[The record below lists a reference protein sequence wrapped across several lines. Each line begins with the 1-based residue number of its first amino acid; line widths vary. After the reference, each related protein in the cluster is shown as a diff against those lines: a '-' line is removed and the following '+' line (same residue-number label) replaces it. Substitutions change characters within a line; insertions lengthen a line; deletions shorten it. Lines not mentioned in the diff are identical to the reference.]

1 MSYLPPHNRTASFL
15 LAVVAPCFNEEAV
28 LRETHRRLVATLEAV
43 PKLDFELAYIDDGS
57 RDATLNVLRE
67 LQCADARVRV
77 LALSRNFGHQMVVTA
92 GLQYAAGDVV
102 LLINADL
109 QDPPEVIPPR
119 LDRWRTGADVA
130 YGVRSQRTGETRF
143 KRWTAHAFYRRLAR
157 LTDPGGEVLRVVRFR
172 RPLRAPA
179 LRVAGTLVIER
190 VLSGRGV
197 LSGPAPFVGVGQ
209 SGCREDDPQCVS

>member
-1 MSYLPPHNRTASFL
+1 MSYPTPTPHNRTASFL
-15 LAVVAPCFNEEAV
+15 LSVIAPCFNEEAV

-43 PKLDFELAYIDDGS
+43 PELDFELAYIDDGS

-67 LQCADARVRV
+67 LQHTDVRVRV
-77 LALSRNFGHQMVVTA
+77 LALSRNFGHQMVVT
-92 GLQYAAGDVV
+92 GGDVV
-102 LLINADL
+102 VIDADL

-143 KRWTAHAFYRRLAR
+143 KHWTAHAFYRLLDR
-157 LTDPGGEVLRVVRFR
+157 LTDPGGEVLRVVGFR